1 MYSSPVKGRQCLGN
15 VGAIG
20 PLGAKLG
27 LRRVPCS
34 RFCVLYTRW
43 HFVNFP
49 TADFQQI
56 SPQHVNPRPI
66 AKFRK
71 WFSKIFLFR
80 GNLSPPPKKTQNL
93 RVSNRYLTLTSPQPR
108 GCSPRER
115 ENFLSV
121 FLYDIQFQSYGAS
134 NFTIFVFCLFFPYKM
149 PKSIFVR
156 AAYSPGIMSIHCRML
171 QMIPCGSGRAKRVT
185 FANGALLRRLMGE
198 PGSLKLPSFSSMG
211 NFR

>member
-1 MYSSPVKGRQCLGN
+1 MWVLSAHWGQNWGSDESHAAGFVSS
-15 VGAIG
+15 
-20 PLGAKLG
+20 
-27 LRRVPCS
+27 
-34 RFCVLYTRW
+34 TRDDILS
-43 HFVNFP
+43 
-49 TADFQQI
+49 TSQ
-56 SPQHVNPRPI
+56 RPI
-66 AKFRK
+66 FNKFRRSTWIHVPLQSIGSDFPK
-71 WFSKIFLFR
+71 YFCLEVIC
-80 GNLSPPPKKTQNL
+80 PPPKKTQNL